1 MSHVDIPFEIICSGN
16 TECNDACVKQ
26 IDDYYNK
33 ITLCILH
40 ACDNVIPK
48 RKNLLDTDY
57 YTVAGWNEHVKDQYD
72 IIDLAVTALFRSHLK
87 KMMMMKFLEQL
98 IWTGYTWANHIMDL
112 TFWWMRVALWYS
124 KQHEI
129 ALLLLLLLYLW
140 SVKIYNKF
148 WKGVKKVNNGNVSKF
163 AT

>member
-1 MSHVDIPFEIICSGN
+1 MSITFNFPGSDSLHAVASGQTNGTSDHFIAYDWFNVDSYCIYWYLHALDLSLSHVDIPFEIICSGN

-87 KMMMMKFLEQL
+87 K
-98 IWTGYTWANHIMDL
+98 
-112 TFWWMRVALWYS
+112 WWW
-124 KQHEI
+124 
-129 ALLLLLLLYLW
+129 W
-140 SVKIYNKF
+140 NF
-148 WKGVKKVNNGNVSKF
+148 
-163 AT
+163 